1 MGKGEEAASQRG
13 EWPWGVSRVA
23 AFAEVLVFL
32 SHWIKAAGLC
42 YAARRSWKKWYRNKE
57 QKGDT

>member
-57 QKGDT
+57 